1 MRKYVAP
8 IVSGLIVMALAVLYA
23 VFYFVI
29 LDGIEIEGVIKIV
42 IASISGFVV
51 IGVGIAIVSR
61 IKELRGGQEDDI
73 SKY

>member
-1 MRKYVAP
+1 MRNYVAP